1 MSFSR
6 FSAAACLLFSLAP
19 IPVAASTPGDSEFFE
34 KKIRPLLIERC
45 HACHSR
51 ETASPMGGLRLDSA
65 EAMLRGGGRGP
76 AISPGRP
83 KKSLLI
89 AAISY
94 RDPDL
99 KMPPTGRLSHR
110 QIRDFIQWVK
120 RGAPYPRTESAAID
134 PAEGK
139 KGRPFWSFRP
149 IQDPP
154 LPSVKDGRWVSSP
167 IDFFVLSKLEEKGL
181 KPAPPADK
189 RSWLRRVTFGLTGL
203 PPTSGEVER
212 FTADPSPESYE
223 KVIHRLLASPH
234 YGERWGR
241 HWLDVVSFAE
251 TDGHEFDSPKPD
263 VWRYRDYV
271 VRAFNQDVPYDQFVK
286 EHIAGDLLAEKRSG
300 PRGIHWESP
309 ISTGFFWLG
318 ERLNGAID
326 SVKARADEV
335 DNQIDILSKAFL
347 GLTVACARCHDH
359 KFDPIPTAD
368 YYSLAGFLHSTD
380 FARAVIDSP
389 ARQRQIASLHR
400 QIAEQTGSLS
410 PLLQPARSSM
420 AQQLE
425 PYLLT
430 AAELA
435 SPRKSAEPSAV
446 AEMADQ
452 RGLGAD
458 LLQAWVETLQ
468 QACGDPDHLFYPL
481 ATLVDGLASRRFH
494 SFAEGIETVRQELS
508 ERSRPVK
515 KDKAGGPGRIDVL
528 FEDFEKPN
536 YRGWTVRGQAFGAGP
551 SRSIPSNQALRDYQ
565 GQPLAHSFGGGSDR
579 LMGSLTS
586 RKFTLPELPRDY
598 REHGTYLHV
607 RLAGSKE
614 ESESQKPKPPL
625 SLDLI
630 ADGVKSSS
638 FLPQGS
644 RLQWRTSRMTLQ
656 VGRICYF
663 EILDRSADGHIAVD
677 KIVFS
682 NSKEPPAHLGAPH
695 RQLLQRIVSGDLSSL
710 ESLVQ
715 TYREL
720 FLEALIA
727 GAPST
732 PGHRWLLAS
741 LSPTGRL
748 EDLSSLL
755 PEAEREAL
763 AQAQSQRR
771 VVEDRVPPSRFA
783 MSSQDK
789 NPRNVPIHLRGDH
802 KNPGP
807 EVPRR
812 FLQVLGGK
820 EQPRI
825 VEGSGRLQLAD
836 QIVNP
841 RNPLTARVMVNRIWK
856 HHFGE
861 GIVRS
866 VDNFGK
872 TGDRPSDPELLD
884 FLAHRFMDEGW
895 SVKAIQRLILL
906 SSTYRMSGRRDALA
920 LKLDPRNRLLH
931 HLPVRRLEAEAIRD
945 SILAVTGS
953 LDRQLFGPSVPPH
966 ISRYQDGRG
975 KPESG
980 PLDGNGRRSLYVQV
994 RRNFLTPLFLAF
1006 DYPLPT
1012 STIGRRGVSTVP
1024 SQALMMLNNEF
1035 IAGEAQAW
1043 ARRMIDEEADLGRRA
1058 ERMVLQ
1064 AYGRY
1069 PEPRELD
1076 DLLRFVAS
1084 GAEQHRKL
1092 VYSEFI
1098 AEEAQVRARR
1108 LMGEKADLGQRA
1120 EQYRKLSEAAETV
1133 EQRVWADLGHAL
1145 MNSAEF
1151 IYLR

>member
-1 MSFSR
+1 MFG
-6 FSAAACLLFSLAP
+6 AARSDA
-19 IPVAASTPGDSEFFE
+19 EFFE
-34 KKIRPLLIERC
+34 KKIRPLLVERC
-45 HACHSR
+45 YACHSR
-51 ETASPMGGLRLDSA
+51 ETDNPMGGLRLDSA
-65 EAMLRGGGRGP
+65 EAMLQGGSRGP
-76 AISPGRP
+76 AIAPGRP

-89 AAISY
+89 RAISY
-94 RDPDL
+94 GDPDL

-110 QIRDFIQWVK
+110 QIRDLIRWVK
-120 RGAPYPRTESAAID
+120 RGAPYPSSDPAAID
-134 PAEGK
+134 PADGES
-139 KGRPFWSFRP
+139 GRQFWSFLP
-149 IQDPP
+149 IRNPR
-154 LPSVKDGRWVSSP
+154 LPAVKDDGWVSSP
-167 IDFFVLSKLEEKGL
+167 IDFFVLSKLEKKGL

-189 RSWLRRVTFGLTGL
+189 PSWIRRVTFGLTGL

-212 FTADPSPESYE
+212 FSADPSPESYQ
-223 KVIHRLLASPH
+223 KVVNRLLSSPH

-241 HWLDVVSFAE
+241 HWLDLVSFAE
-251 TDGHEFDSPKPD
+251 TSGHEFDHTKPD
-263 VWRYRDYV
+263 VWRYRDTV
-271 VRAFNQDVPYDQFVK
+271 IRAFNQDVPYDRFLK
-286 EHIAGDLLAEKRSG
+286 EHIAGDLLAERRLG

-309 ISTGFFWLG
+309 ISTSFFWLG

-368 YYSLAGFLHSTD
+368 YYALAGVLHSTD
-380 FARAVIDSP
+380 FAQAVIDSP
-389 ARQRQIASLHR
+389 SRQRQIASLHQQVAEETDR
-400 QIAEQTGSLS
+400 IA
-410 PLLQPARSSM
+410 PLLQPARMSM
-420 AQQLE
+420 AEQLE
-425 PYLLT
+425 SYLLA

-435 SPRKSAEPSAV
+435 SPRKSAAPSAV
-446 AEMADQ
+446 AEMAGR
-452 RGLGAD
+452 RGLEAD
-458 LLQAWVETLQ
+458 LLEAWVETLQ
-468 QACGDPDHLFYPL
+468 QACGDPAHLFYPL

-494 SFAEGIETVRQELS
+494 SFAEGIEAVRQELS
-508 ERSRPVK
+508 GRGSAVEQ
-515 KDKAGGPGRIDVL
+515 DTAGGPARVDIL
-528 FEDFEKPN
+528 FEDFEKPS
-536 YRGWTVRGQAFGAGP
+536 YQGWTVRGQAFAGGP
-551 SRSIPSNQALRDYQ
+551 ERRIPSNQALRNNQ
-565 GQPLAHSFGGGSDR
+565 GQPLVNSFGGGSDQ

-607 RLAGSKE
+607 RLAGSKPE
-614 ESESQKPKPPL
+614 EAKSGKPNPPL

-630 ADGVKSSS
+630 ADGVKVSS
-638 FLPQGS
+638 FPPQGS
-644 RLQWRTSRMTLQ
+644 RLRWRTSRMTIQ

-663 EILDRSADGHIAVD
+663 EILDRNPDGHIVVD

-682 NSKEPPAHLGAPH
+682 NSKEPPAHLDAPQ
-695 RQLLQRIVSGDLSSL
+695 RQLLQSIVSGDPSSL
-710 ESLVQ
+710 ESLAQ

-720 FLEALIA
+720 FLEALAA
-727 GAPST
+727 GTPST
-732 PGHRWLLAS
+732 PDQRWLAAS

-748 EDLSSLL
+748 EDLSPLL
-755 PEAEREAL
+755 SQEDRETL
-763 AQAQSQRR
+763 AQVQSQRQ
-771 VVEDRVPPSRFA
+771 VVDDRIPPSRFA
-783 MSSQDK
+783 MSSQDR
-789 NPRNVPIHLRGDH
+789 NPRNVRIHLRGDH
-802 KNPGP
+802 KNLGP

-812 FLQVLGGK
+812 FLQVLVGK
-820 EQPRI
+820 DQPPI

-836 QIVNP
+836 RIVNP

-861 GIVRS
+861 GIVPS

-872 TGDRPSDPELLD
+872 TGDRPSHPELLD
-884 FLAHRFMDEGW
+884 FLAHRFMQEGW

-953 LDRQLFGPSVPPH
+953 LNRQLFGPSVPPH
-966 ISRYQDGRG
+966 ISSYQDGRG
-975 KPESG
+975 KPKSG

-1006 DYPLPT
+1006 DYPPPI

-1043 ARRMIDEEADLGRRA
+1043 ARRLIEEEADLGRRA
-1058 ERMVLQ
+1058 ERMVLE

-1069 PEPRELD
+1069 PEPWELD
-1076 DLLRFVAS
+1076 DLLEFAAS
-1084 GAEQHRKL
+1084 GAER
-1092 VYSEFI
+1092 
-1098 AEEAQVRARR
+1098 
-1108 LMGEKADLGQRA
+1108 
-1120 EQYRKLSEAAETV
+1120 YRKLSESNETVEAAQEATKAAEKTRATADETNDAAQQTV